1 MEENRIQMIEKDK
14 ALDIRAVKNILIIMV
29 IPLIFY
35 LIKLL
40 SFIFIPLVS
49 ALFLSILFSPLMRWF
64 SKKRIPKLVALA
76 AVVLIICGFFKI
88 VGE

>member
-40 SFIFIPLVS
+40 SNNFEEPADDEHNCCKS
-49 ALFLSILFSPLMRWF
+49 H
-64 SKKRIPKLVALA
+64 
-76 AVVLIICGFFKI
+76 
-88 VGE
+88 